1 MHWQRNIVMN
11 EIKVMKA
18 YLADAEAFVDRVYQF
33 AMEQGSVADEL
44 RSDMNHAGNIINNAY
59 GLLDKLGMP
68 KEEMLKKLE
77 VAKSL
82 LSDVY
87 HGSCD
92 RSDTNLESL
101 MSSADSCIIEA
112 IDHIN
117 RVRK

>member
-1 MHWQRNIVMN
+1 MN

-18 YLADAEAFVDRVYQF
+18 YLADAEAFVDRVYHF
-33 AMEQGSVADEL
+33 AMEQGSGANEL
-44 RSDMNHAGNIINNAY
+44 RIEMNHAGNIINNAY

-77 VAKSL
+77 LAKSL

-92 RSDTNLESL
+92 CSDTNLESL

-112 IDHIN
+112 IDHIS
-117 RVRK
+117 KEK